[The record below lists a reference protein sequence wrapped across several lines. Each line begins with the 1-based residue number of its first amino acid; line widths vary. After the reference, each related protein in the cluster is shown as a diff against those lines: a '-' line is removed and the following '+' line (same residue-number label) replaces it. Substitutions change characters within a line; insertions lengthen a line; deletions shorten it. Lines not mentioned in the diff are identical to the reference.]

1 MIKLTEKQRPV
12 LRSHVVSSV
21 YILGFIFGYGF
32 FPPLDTLTEENKEKD
47 SPNTV
52 ELKREADDLERRQ
65 KNYLLVVKILKI
77 I

>member
-1 MIKLTEKQRPV
+1 MYFLPSTF
-12 LRSHVVSSV
+12 
-21 YILGFIFGYGF
+21 LGLFLAMAF

-65 KNYLLVVKILKI
+65 KNYLLLVKILKI